1 MVKIISVCLP
11 KGGVGK
17 TTTAVNLAASLAV
30 AEKKTLLIDAD
41 PFGASAMSLGF
52 TPEKIKAG
60 IAEVFSFTHSIEH
73 AIHKTELEFLDFVPS
88 NVNTIQRDDRF
99 SKITENRVVLKN
111 ALRGILSH
119 YEYIII
125 DCPPLMRGIVSNAL
139 TASSS
144 VLLPV
149 RCGHFALE
157 AIAKLFKY
165 VDYIKE
171 VANPG
176 LKIEGILMTMYESNT
191 KVTEI
196 SERELKLRYNKYL
209 FKTSIPRNH
218 LLTESTFYGKPIIL
232 YNVNC
237 NVSMAYLELAYEI
250 INKYQPAYKP
260 GEEGISAV

>member
-1 MVKIISVCLP
+1 MDFSKCKIIAVCLP

-30 AEKKTLLIDAD
+30 AEKKTLLVDVD
-41 PFGASAMSLGF
+41 PFGASAMALGF
-52 TPEKIKAG
+52 ATEKIRAG
-60 IAEVFSFTHSIEH
+60 IAEVFNFTHSLPH
-73 AIHKTELEFLDFVPS
+73 AIHRTDLEYLDFVPS

-99 SKITENRVVLKN
+99 SKIAENRVVLKN
-111 ALRGILSH
+111 ALRGIAEQ

-125 DCPPLMRGIVSNAL
+125 DCPPVMRGIVSNAL
-139 TASSS
+139 TASNS

-149 RCGHFALE
+149 RCGHFSLE
-157 AIAKLFKY
+157 AIGKLVKY

-171 VANPG
+171 VANPS
-176 LKIEGILMTMYESNT
+176 LTIEGIVMTMYESNT

-209 FKTSIPRNH
+209 MKTSIPRNH
-218 LLTESTFYGKPIIL
+218 IVTESTFYGKPVIL
-232 YNVNC
+232 YNVNS

-250 INKYQPAYKP
+250 INKNGRA
-260 GEEGISAV
+260 

>member
-1 MVKIISVCLP
+1 MSSKIISICLP

-30 AEKKTLLIDAD
+30 AEKKTLLVDTD

-52 TPEKIKAG
+52 TSERIKAG
-60 IAEVFSFTHSIEH
+60 ISEVFSFTHSLDH
-73 AIHKTELEFLDFVPS
+73 AIHKTELEYLDFVPS
-88 NVNTIQRDDRF
+88 NVNSIQRDDRF
-99 SKITENRVVLKN
+99 SKIAENRVVLKN
-111 ALRGILSH
+111 ALRGVHGI
-119 YEYIII
+119 YDYIII
-125 DCPPLMRGIVSNAL
+125 DCPPLMRGIVQNAL
-139 TASSS
+139 TASTS
-144 VLLPV
+144 VIMPI

-171 VANPG
+171 IANPS
-176 LKIEGILMTMYESNT
+176 LFIEGIVMTMYESNT

-209 FKTSIPRNH
+209 FKTTIPRNH
-218 LLTESTFYGKPIIL
+218 IVTESTFYGKPVIL
-232 YNVNC
+232 YNINS

-250 INKYQPAYKP
+250 INKYR
-260 GEEGISAV
+260 EEKDAV

>member
-1 MVKIISVCLP
+1 
-11 KGGVGK
+11 
-17 TTTAVNLAASLAV
+17 
-30 AEKKTLLIDAD
+30 
-41 PFGASAMSLGF
+41 MSLGF

-60 IAEVFSFTHSIEH
+60 ISEVFSFTHSLDH
-73 AIHKTELEFLDFVPS
+73 AIHKTELEYLHFVPS
-88 NVNTIQRDDRF
+88 NVNSIQRDDRF
-99 SKITENRVVLKN
+99 SKIAENRVVLKN
-111 ALRGILSH
+111 ALRGVQER
-119 YEYIII
+119 YEYVII
-125 DCPPLMRGIVSNAL
+125 DCPPSMRGMVSNAL

-165 VDYIKE
+165 IDYIKE

-176 LKIEGILMTMYESNT
+176 LVVEGIVMTMYESNL

-196 SERELKLRYNKYL
+196 SERELKLRYNRYL
-209 FKTSIPRNH
+209 FKTTIPRNH

-250 INKYQPAYKP
+250 INKYEAGSPARN
-260 GEEGISAV
+260 EGKTAV

>member
-1 MVKIISVCLP
+1 MSSKIISVYLP

-41 PFGASAMSLGF
+41 PFGASAISLGF

-60 IAEVFSFTHSIEH
+60 ISEVFSFTHSIDH
-73 AIHKTELEFLDFVPS
+73 AIHKTELEYMDFVPS
-88 NVNTIQRDDRF
+88 NVNSIQRDDRF
-99 SKITENRVVLKN
+99 SKISENRVVLKN
-111 ALRGILSH
+111 ALRGIMEH

-125 DCPPLMRGIVSNAL
+125 DCPPVMRGIVANAL
-139 TASSS
+139 TASTS
-144 VLLPV
+144 VLMPV

-165 VDYIKE
+165 IDYLKE
-171 VANPG
+171 IANPA
-176 LKIEGILMTMYESNT
+176 LYIEGIVLTMYESNT

-196 SERELKLRYNKYL
+196 AERELKLRYNKFL
-209 FKTSIPRNH
+209 FKTNIPRNH

-237 NVSMAYLELAYEI
+237 PVSMAYLELAYEI
-250 INKYQPAYKP
+250 INKY
-260 GEEGISAV
+260 EGGTGSN

>member
-1 MVKIISVCLP
+1 MSSKIISVCLP

-41 PFGASAMSLGF
+41 PFGASAISLGF

-60 IAEVFSFTHSIEH
+60 ISEVFSFTHSIDH
-73 AIHKTELEFLDFVPS
+73 AIHKTELEYMDFVPS
-88 NVNTIQRDDRF
+88 NVNSIQRDDRF
-99 SKITENRVVLKN
+99 SKISENRVVLKN
-111 ALRGILSH
+111 ALRGILDQ

-125 DCPPLMRGIVSNAL
+125 DCPPMMRGIVSNAL
-139 TASSS
+139 TASTS

-157 AIAKLFKY
+157 AISKLFKY
-165 VDYIKE
+165 VDYLREI
-171 VANPG
+171 ANPA
-176 LKIEGILMTMYESNT
+176 LNIEGIVLTMYESNT

-196 SERELKLRYNKYL
+196 AERELKLRYNKFL
-209 FKTSIPRNH
+209 FKTTIPRNH

-237 NVSMAYLELAYEI
+237 SVSMAYLELAYEI
-250 INKYQPAYKP
+250 INKY
-260 GEEGISAV
+260 EGGTSNN

>member
-1 MVKIISVCLP
+1 MSCKVISVCLP

-30 AEKKTLLIDAD
+30 AEKKTLLIDTD
-41 PFGASAMSLGF
+41 PFGASAIWLGF

-60 IAEVFSFTHSIEH
+60 ISEVFSFTHSIEH
-73 AIHKTELEFLDFVPS
+73 AIHRTELDYMDFVPS
-88 NVNTIQRDDRF
+88 NVNSIQRDDRL
-99 SKITENRVVLKN
+99 SKISENRVVLKN
-111 ALRGILSH
+111 AIRGIMKQ

-139 TASSS
+139 TASNS

-157 AIAKLFKY
+157 AISKLFKY
-165 VDYIKE
+165 VDYLKE
-171 VANPG
+171 VANPAIS
-176 LKIEGILMTMYESNT
+176 IEGIVLTMYESST

-196 SERELKLRYNKYL
+196 AERELKLRYSKYL
-209 FKTSIPRNH
+209 FKTTIPRNQ

-232 YNVNC
+232 FNVNC

-250 INKYQPAYKP
+250 INKY
-260 GEEGISAV
+260 EGGKINS